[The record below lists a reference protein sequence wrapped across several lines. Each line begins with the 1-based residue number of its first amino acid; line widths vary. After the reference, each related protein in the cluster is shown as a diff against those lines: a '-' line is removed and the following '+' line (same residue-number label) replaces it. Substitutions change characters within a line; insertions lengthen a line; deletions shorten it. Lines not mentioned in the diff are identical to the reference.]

1 MILFDASIFFAEGR
15 LQQLTEPEIDVK
27 QTGGSIT
34 PRGAGTSLG
43 GQAIGEGI
51 VVDFRNCNRILG
63 FDEATGRVRVEP
75 GVIQDDLND
84 YLKPYG
90 RRFAPDTSTSNRAT
104 IGGMIGNN
112 SCGMYSCH
120 WGTTREHVHRIRV
133 QLADGSHIWAE
144 PLDEAQLADKCRQ
157 DDLEGHIY
165 RTVIDLISQ
174 HREAILKAYPD
185 PSVIRRNTGYALDV
199 LARDHQ
205 PFNPSGK
212 PFSLVPLLCGS
223 EGTLGLFLEA
233 ELETVPLPRR
243 RDLLCAHFAELD
255 VAFACLPALMETFR
269 PAAVELLDAPTL
281 EAARHNPEQAANR
294 FWLEGQPDAVLAI
307 ELFDAQPA
315 QIEAL
320 RHWLVE
326 QGAYAVPHLTGKA
339 MNAVWSLRKA
349 GLGLLMGERTRKKA
363 IAVVEDA
370 AIPLPHLCDYYHDMR
385 DWLTGHGVE
394 AVFYGHASVGL
405 IHIRPKLDLAQ
416 RRDRGLM
423 VELARFSAERVKHYR
438 GALSGE
444 HGDGRIRAPFL
455 REFFGEEVWR
465 INAAIKAAFDPEEQ
479 LNLGVIIGD
488 RPITENLRA
497 DLQPQVEVDTG
508 LDWSDS
514 LSLFDAVSRCNGAG
528 ACLKSPGRGVMCPSY
543 QALRTESAVTRGRAN
558 LLRVALASPN
568 PKQALKAPA
577 LREAMESCLACKA
590 CSSECPASVDM
601 AALKMEWRYQTRPHG
616 RLERWLL
623 RHADSL
629 LRWGRRLPKVASR
642 LQNLTVARG
651 AMGMAPQAALPEFSP
666 AVSLPEENDP
676 EVLVLVD
683 PYTFSY
689 ENRLWQAVLRVFRRA
704 GIRASFKIGG
714 DPIRLWLSQGL
725 LDEARQAMQQLAEEL
740 AAVTVPIVSLEPSE
754 GLVWRDEARKLG
766 IDPLPEV
773 KLLDEWL
780 GTRLETSLFAPQSHT
795 AWVHVHCHQKA
806 ARQQTHTLRLLE
818 QVPGLKVRLLNTGCC
833 GMAGDFGYRQ
843 PALSRKVAQ
852 TTFLPQLEAI
862 GEDDWLIATGFSC
875 RHQARLLSSHAP
887 LHPLEALAAALK

>member
-15 LQQLTEPEIDVK
+15 LQQLTELKIDVE
-27 QTGGSIT
+27 QTDGSIT

-43 GQAIGEGI
+43 GQAIGEG
-51 VVDFRNCNRILG
+51 VVLDFRNCNRILG
-63 FDEATGRVRVEP
+63 YDESTARVWVEP

-84 YLKPYG
+84 FLRPFG

-120 WGTTREHVHRIRV
+120 WGTTREHIHRIKV
-133 QLADGSHIWAE
+133 QLADGSLIWAG
-144 PLDEAQLADKCRQ
+144 PLDEVQLAAKCRQ

-165 RTVIDLISQ
+165 RTVVDLVSR
-174 HREAILKAYPD
+174 HREAILEAYPD

-199 LARDHQ
+199 LARHHR
-205 PFNPSGK
+205 PFNPDGK

-233 ELETVPLPRR
+233 ELETVPLPER
-243 RDLLCAHFAELD
+243 RDLVCAHFAELD
-255 VAFACLPALMETFR
+255 TAFACLPALMETFR

-294 FWLEGQPDAVLAI
+294 FWLEGQPQAVLAI
-307 ELFDAQPA
+307 ELFDAEPA
-315 QIEAL
+315 GVESL
-320 RHWLVE
+320 RLWLQE
-326 QGAYAVPHLTGKA
+326 REAYATPHLTGAA

-370 AIPLPHLCDYYHDMR
+370 AIPLPHLRDYYHDMR
-385 DWLTGHGVE
+385 DWLSAHGVE

-405 IHIRPKLDLAQ
+405 IHIRPKLDLTQA
-416 RRDRGLM
+416 RDRALM
-423 VELARFSAERVKHYR
+423 VELARFSAERVRFYR

-455 REFFGEEVWR
+455 REFFGEQVYQL
-465 INAAIKAAFDPEEQ
+465 NVAVKQAFDPQ
-479 LNLGVIIGD
+479 GRFNPGVIIGD
-488 RPITENLRA
+488 APITENLRA

-508 LDWSDS
+508 LDWSES

-558 LLRVALASPN
+558 LLRQALASPN
-568 PKQALKAPA
+568 PKRALKASD
-577 LREAMESCLACKA
+577 LQEAMNTCLACKA
-590 CSSECPASVDM
+590 CSTECSASVDM
-601 AALKMEWRYQTRPHG
+601 AALKMEWLYQTRPHG

-623 RHADSL
+623 RHAGSL
-629 LRWGRRLPKVASR
+629 LKWGRRLPKVASR
-642 LQNLTVARG
+642 LQNLTIART
-651 AMGMAPQAALPEFSP
+651 AMGVASQADLPDFSS
-666 AVSLPEENDP
+666 AVSLPEDNAP

-714 DPIRLWLSQGL
+714 DPVRLWLSQGL
-725 LDEARQAMQQLAEEL
+725 LEEARQALQWLADEL
-740 AAVTVPIVSLEPSE
+740 AAVTIPIVSLEPSE

-766 IDPLPEV
+766 IEPLPDV

-780 GTRLETSLFAPQSHT
+780 ATRLEPTLFAHQSRT
-795 AWVHVHCHQKA
+795 AWVHAHCHQKA
-806 ARQQTHTLRLLE
+806 ARQQAHTLRLLE
-818 QVPGLKVRLLNTGCC
+818 QVSGLKVRLLNTGCC

-843 PALSRKVAQ
+843 PTLSRKVAQ
-852 TTFLPQLEAI
+852 TTFLPQLEAV

-875 RHQARLLSSHAP
+875 RHQARLLSPHAP
-887 LHPLEALAAALK
+887 LHPVEALAAALK